1 MQLWKKC
8 ENPRWFQKSWPL
20 TLQWQSPG
28 FKPVWDFVWRSHPDL
43 ELEVTR
49 HIPQQPFTAAV
60 KKVNIKIT
68 SWNYSKLF
76 LREPQTLLNW
86 TFWLCFNLSHSWG
99 QDQLLYRH
107 WRHQLTFVKV
117 TRLHYLIKDLLVRK
131 LKSWLFDRWRTGSRI
146 RVQTENSCEC
156 CRFRL
161 TCSFSISVLAA
172 CFAFPMAHPQ

>member
-1 MQLWKKC
+1 MKIPGDFRKADLWPC
-8 ENPRWFQKSWPL
+8 SDSHRDSNLFEILFGVL
-20 TLQWQSPG
+20 TLTLSS
-28 FKPVWDFVWRSHPDL
+28 RSLDTYL
-43 ELEVTR
+43 NSLL
-49 HIPQQPFTAAV
+49 QKAAV
-60 KKVNIKIT
+60 KRVNIKIT

-107 WRHQLTFVKV
+107 WRHQLTCVKV

>member
-1 MQLWKKC
+1 MKIPGDFRKADLWPC
-8 ENPRWFQKSWPL
+8 S
-20 TLQWQSPG
+20 
-28 FKPVWDFVWRSHPDL
+28 DSHQD
-43 ELEVTR
+43 
-49 HIPQQPFTAAV
+49 
-60 KKVNIKIT
+60 
-68 SWNYSKLF
+68 SKLF
-76 LREPQTLLNW
+76 EILFGVLTLTLSSRSLDTYLNSLLRLRLKRSISKSHLETTRNCLREPQTLLNW

-107 WRHQLTFVKV
+107 WRHQLTCVKV